1 MIDDKFLRGLPN
13 KIALVHEWFLPASS
27 GGAEKVVEALD
38 KLLTFEGKSPDLF
51 SLVEEESINK
61 NSWLFKRKINTSFIQ
76 SLPYGKKKIQ
86 NYLPIL
92 PFAIEQLN
100 LTDFSIVISSSHL
113 VAKGVLT
120 SPEQLHVSYVHTP
133 ARYAWD
139 QMYVYLENSKLA
151 RSPLS
156 PLIRWQLHSFRQW
169 DQLSGA
175 RVDSLIANSRFTARR
190 ILKYWGRTSQ
200 VVHPPV
206 SIDKFIWNDSRDD
219 FYLCVCR
226 LVPNK
231 RVDLLVSAFNKLGL
245 PLLIVGTGPQQ
256 KTLMKYARKNVKFL
270 GHISDEKIASL
281 MSHCRAFVY
290 AGVEDFGIAPVE
302 AMASGA
308 PVICFG
314 GGGLLDTVRSIDK
327 VDSTPTGLFF
337 DKQESGSI
345 VETINWF
352 EERKLWNELSSEEIR
367 LWSERFGVD
376 AFNSKFRNALCN
388 SWDRHKE
395 AIKI

>member
-1 MIDDKFLRGLPN
+1 MRLPN
-13 KIALVHEWFLPASS
+13 KIALVHEWFLPSSS

-38 KLLTFEGKSPDLF
+38 KLLTFEARSPELF

-61 NSWLFKRKINTSFIQ
+61 NSWLFKRRINTSFIQ
-76 SLPYGKKKIQ
+76 SLPFGKKKIQ

-92 PFAIEQLN
+92 PLAIEQLN
-100 LTDFSIVISSSHL
+100 LTDFPIVISSSHL

-139 QMYVYLENSKLA
+139 QMHVYLENSKIA
-151 RSPLS
+151 RSPLA
-156 PLIRWQLHSFRQW
+156 PFIRWQLHSFRQW
-169 DQLSGA
+169 DQLSGS
-175 RVDSLIANSRFTARR
+175 RVDCLVANSTFTSRR
-190 ILKYWGRTSQ
+190 ILKYWGRRSQ

-206 SIDKFIWNDSRDD
+206 SVDSFSWNLDRED

-231 RVDLLVSAFNKLGL
+231 RVDLLVSAFNKIGL
-245 PLLIVGTGPQQ
+245 PLLIVGTGPQ
-256 KTLMKYARKNVKFL
+256 KNTLIKYAKKNIKFL
-270 GHISDEKIASL
+270 GHISDEMIANL

-308 PVICFG
+308 PVICFA

-327 VDSTPTGLFF
+327 VDSVPTGLFF
-337 DKQESGSI
+337 ESQDSSSI
-345 VETINWF
+345 FAAVTWF
-352 EERKLWNELSSEEIR
+352 EEQQLWRKLSSEEIR
-367 LWSERFGVD
+367 VWSERFGIE
-376 AFNSKFRNALCN
+376 AFNSKFIKVLNN
-388 SWDRHKE
+388 SWEMHHKG
-395 AIKI
+395 IKMLER